1 MTRNELEQAARDLG
15 ATGPVHSINWTWMN
29 DFPSEEAAK
38 QWHKMITDDGYETRG
53 IYPPS
58 PAHNDSG
65 WSIRYRK

>member
-15 ATGPVHSINWTWMN
+15 ATGPDHGINWTWMN

-53 IYPPS
+53 IYPPN
-58 PAHNDSG
+58 PAHKDSG
-65 WSIRYRK
+65 WSIRYR